1 VPAAAADN
9 DAACTASKGAHSR
22 CAADPTTPAAGVF
35 CSSWV
40 GETFIALG
48 EWIIKR
54 LPLIKHIYSAS
65 KQVSAAINPD
75 SEGTRAFQECVL
87 IKHPRN
93 GTYAFGFITGKTL
106 LSTSEGDT
114 RLNCIYVPTNH
125 IYVGDIFLLK
135 DEDVIHTN
143 LSVREGIGEATPLHD
158 APLLC
163 LLHACCWCACI
174 HIDAGMECL
183 TGLCT
188 HTGYATGRLLVHTFS
203 MSFTRF
209 YVRPQR
215 SWCLSAWLYRQTCD
229 S

>member
-1 VPAAAADN
+1 MPAAAATSN
-9 DAACTASKGAHSR
+9 AACPASNGAHSR
-22 CAADPTTPAAGVF
+22 RAADLATAAAGVF

-143 LSVREGIGEATPLHD
+143 LSVREGIGEALPRLMC
-158 APLLC
+158 PC
-163 LLHACCWCACI
+163 SACFMRP
-174 HIDAGMECL
+174 AGARASQHM
-183 TGLCT
+183 
-188 HTGYATGRLLVHTFS
+188 LVWN
-203 MSFTRF
+203 
-209 YVRPQR
+209 V
-215 SWCLSAWLYRQTCD
+215 
-229 S
+229 